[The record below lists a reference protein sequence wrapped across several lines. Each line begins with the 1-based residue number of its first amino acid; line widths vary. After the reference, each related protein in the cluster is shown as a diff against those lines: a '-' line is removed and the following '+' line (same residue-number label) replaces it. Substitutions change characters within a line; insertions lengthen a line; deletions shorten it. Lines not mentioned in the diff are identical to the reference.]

1 MPAEALLLGGLHKQE
16 VETVPRLQ
24 YAKPL
29 TIDFG
34 RDPREP
40 FSTPVEGQEAEITP
54 LFSTADELAA
64 RAPATCTCSS
74 EFLLYADTAVRIP
87 GLSKASFLV
96 PAPLALRE
104 HKDCAMFVDRLPHRD
119 GLDDTPLVLPHV
131 ERTTEDFKIRVTVAN
146 LSEKSITLPHMQ
158 ALASL
163 HVRFKIH
170 DGYDA
175 ADEDPRKP
183 SEKLTARSPSPLPSS
198 R

>member
-1 MPAEALLLGGLHKQE
+1 MLIDSPWIQTVGEE
-16 VETVPRLQ
+16 ETVPRLQ

-64 RAPATCTCSS
+64 RAPATCSS
-74 EFLLYADTAVRIP
+74 EFLLYADTAVRIL

-146 LSEKSITLPHMQ
+146 LSEKSILRSRTCRPWQ
-158 ALASL
+158 AFTSDL
-163 HVRFKIH
+163 
-170 DGYDA
+170 
-175 ADEDPRKP
+175 
-183 SEKLTARSPSPLPSS
+183 RSMMGTTQQTKTPVNQVKS
-198 R
+198 